1 LSQPLLVHKDRKTG
15 NEVMLIPELCCLT
28 GLTDSMRADF
38 RLMKDLSV
46 ITHTDANKKV
56 QECRHLLD
64 VFSENP
70 KCKEKAALWQLRFKD
85 NPVPLQGFKYTP
97 GKLVMGAKGSGERNA
112 FDIEQCSRDIDRK
125 IQDKMYEQPELKRW
139 AIFYSDRDQQ
149 IAK

>member
-1 LSQPLLVHKDRKTG
+1 MERIDFDSCPETTFLKKEVPTSFKDYYKTQYQETITDLSQPLLVHKDRKTG

-64 VFSENP
+64 VFTENP
-70 KCKEKAALWQLRFKD
+70 KCKEKAALW
-85 NPVPLQGFKYTP
+85 
-97 GKLVMGAKGSGERNA
+97 
-112 FDIEQCSRDIDRK
+112 
-125 IQDKMYEQPELKRW
+125 
-139 AIFYSDRDQQ
+139 
-149 IAK
+149 